1 MHMTDYWKLSDDK
14 LIGQLFSEGDGLP
27 AAAVDEFLKRPYLT
41 GELGRIVAD
50 PFNWNE
56 PLPAGWAV
64 VHAVYLLG
72 AIGTPETV
80 LPLLRS
86 LRYAEA
92 CENDWITED
101 LPALF
106 GKTGR
111 PAVDGLRSVA
121 SDRTTGWLGRAVAL
135 EGLAAVS
142 LRHPEIADELIR
154 FIHGFF
160 ADEDEDR
167 KVRQMAGHVLLD
179 LLRQEYRA
187 ALMAF
192 GTEEK
197 TREERD
203 PSYRAAFTDA
213 DVEQEFRQGE
223 QALERYTR
231 DWLAFYTPEAAK
243 ERRDRWAEEHR
254 TRADAPE
261 HAPENELCPFAA
273 DRKRKKCCMGKAG
286 IA

>member
-1 MHMTDYWKLSDDK
+1 MTDYWKLPDDK
-14 LIGQLFSEGDGLP
+14 LIGLLFSEGDGLP
-27 AAAVDEFLKRPYLT
+27 RQAVDEVLKRRHLA

-64 VHAVYLLG
+64 VHAAFLLG
-72 AIGTPETV
+72 AMGTPETV

-92 CENDWITED
+92 CENDWVAEE
-101 LPALF
+101 LPAMF
-106 GKTGR
+106 GKIGL
-111 PAVDGLRSVA
+111 PAAEGLRSLA
-121 SDRTTGWLGRAVAL
+121 SDRSTGWLARSIAL
-135 EGLAAVS
+135 EALAAVS
-142 LRHPEIADELIR
+142 LRHPEAAEDLVR

-160 ADEDEDR
+160 ADEGEDR

-179 LLRQEYRA
+179 LVRQEYRD
-187 ALMAF
+187 ALLAF
-192 GTEEK
+192 GKEER
-197 TREERD
+197 TREDRD

-213 DVEQEFRQGE
+213 DVEQEFRLGAKE
-223 QALERYTR
+223 LERYTR
-231 DWLAFYTPEAAK
+231 DWLSFYEPESAK

-254 TRADAPE
+254 SRADAPE

-273 DRKRKKCCMGKAG
+273 DRKRKKCCMGRAG